1 MEAKSLKRI
10 DIGRKKGQKLLF
22 ELLLKI
28 NHLRNEEN
36 STPKSIILANKA
48 LCQAIYDATGISRVK
63 KTKFQKFLSGLP
75 FL

>member
-28 NHLRNEEN
+28 NHLRNEEKLYSKIN
-36 STPKSIILANKA
+36 NF
-48 LCQAIYDATGISRVK
+48 G
-63 KTKFQKFLSGLP
+63 
-75 FL
+75 